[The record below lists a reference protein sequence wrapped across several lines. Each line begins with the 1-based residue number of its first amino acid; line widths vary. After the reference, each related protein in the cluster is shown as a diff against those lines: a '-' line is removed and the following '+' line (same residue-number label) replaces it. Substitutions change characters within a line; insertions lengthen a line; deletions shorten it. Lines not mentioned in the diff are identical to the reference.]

1 MQKILK
7 QLQIPNHL
15 TYHWETCM
23 QFKKQQLELNMEQWT
38 GSKLGKEY
46 EEAVYWH
53 PAYAEC
59 IMRNA
64 GLDAAQ
70 AEIKIAGRNVNN
82 PRYADIFKS
91 LSQVQFLQ
99 PQGL

>member
-1 MQKILK
+1 M
-7 QLQIPNHL
+7 
-15 TYHWETCM
+15 WV
-23 QFKKQQLELNMEQWT
+23 KKKQLELEMKQWT

-70 AEIKIAGRNVNN
+70 AEIKIAGRNINN